1 MTSAKKNSLK
11 WLFLICLILSSC
23 CIGVVVFALKK
34 DFPISGMSG
43 WLELLLVDVML
54 AGALTWVG
62 EPDIREQSAKGGCKA
77 HGTIRVITRK

>member
-11 WLFLICLILSSC
+11 WLFLVCLILSSC

-34 DFPISGMSG
+34 DFPVSGIGG

-62 EPDIREQSAKGGCKA
+62 EPDIREQAGEVGGKNM
-77 HGTIRVITRK
+77 VPFV